1 MKSNLTAYLHYEHL
15 YINKILNIKMFKL
28 FILWGKDN
36 RGGWDLSW
44 SPQTFFREA
53 WYLEEI
59 LR

>member
-1 MKSNLTAYLHYEHL
+1 MMTTPEAYLHYEHL

-44 SPQTFFREA
+44 SPQTFLGKAR
-53 WYLEEI
+53 L
-59 LR
+59 LH

>member
-1 MKSNLTAYLHYEHL
+1 MKSLMIAYLHYEHL
-15 YINKILNIKMFKL
+15 YINKILNIIMFKD

-44 SPQTFFREA
+44 PPQTFLGKS
-53 WYLEEI
+53 WYLEKI